1 MSETTNNQ
9 EEMEQENIP
18 TPEQM
23 AAYRKNM
30 QAYYKEQMPLL
41 KAQLEY
47 ERTIADIEEARLKAM
62 TMVIRQAQ
70 LKAGPPREPA
80 QPPAPADGDLRQQA
94 EEGVQIPRG
103 ERKLKTE

>member
-1 MSETTNNQ
+1 MSETTNQQDLQ
-9 EEMEQENIP
+9 EEEVVP

-30 QAYYKEQMPLL
+30 EKYYKEQMPLL

-47 ERTIADIEEARLKAM
+47 ERTIADIEEARVKAL

-70 LKAGPPREPA
+70 LKAGPPKE
-80 QPPAPADGDLRQQA
+80 QPQSPSPEDL
-94 EEGVQIPRG
+94 G
-103 ERKLKTE
+103 ESARTENKSPRKLKTE